1 MGQTNMFSCLRCR
14 KRSTTES
21 AIEHNAGTRR
31 NSSYYRRHLGRHTS
45 TVVGEEIN
53 GSVDPTPGC
62 LKVEDVDFKILKNTN
77 KHETDEYSITSKV
90 NDENEKQI
98 PKLVLRRGFSFTVV
112 IRFNRPYNAQTD
124 RVSLQF
130 AFGERPKLV
139 KGSLVRLELTD
150 TFKEGQW
157 AAVLKNSKDSE
168 ITVEVHTPPNN
179 YVGVWRMRVN
189 IKIDEKKIV
198 YTEPYEFYML
208 FNPFH
213 KRDEVYMADEAERK
227 EYVMRES
234 GKIYVGT
241 SHQIFGKTWNFRQFS
256 DDVLEC
262 VLYLLEESELPLHAR
277 RNPVL
282 VTRKLTA
289 LINSSDDNGVLTGN
303 WSGVYT
309 GGKSPLAWTGS
320 AAIFQEYFKTKRPV
334 KFGQCW
340 VFSGVLTTA
349 LRALGIPARSVTNFS
364 SAHDTDVSV
373 TIDHF
378 YDELGQPEEHMN
390 EDSVWNFHVWNEV
403 HMARPDLKDGYG
415 GWQACDSTPQETSD
429 GIYCCGPCPVKAI
442 KTGDT
447 TALYDAPFIFAEVNA
462 DKISWILM
470 PDGNYKSYI
479 QSGEIGKNIST
490 KAVLKNDRNDVT
502 CEYKCAEGSAAE
514 RAAVLRAVNTAAI
527 RTDAYKQGP
536 QDMKF
541 EIDVD
546 FDAMFGSDVLVKL
559 KMENTSNEVRH
570 VGGSI
575 SAVSVFYTGVKAKD
589 INKSKINCTVQPKS
603 NGVAELLLTFNDYY
617 KTMVDHCGI
626 HLTAVTFVSETMQYC
641 VLEED
646 FRLRKP
652 DVTLKTPVKV
662 SKLRPFDVEVSFT
675 NPLKVALT
683 NCILTVEGPG
693 LQRPQTHPQ
702 CDVKPNETF
711 HTTLKLTPIRVGTRS
726 VCVGFTSEQLAGL
739 EQESE
744 IEVTE

>member
-1 MGQTNMFSCLRCR
+1 MSYRMVIIRVGDSSIGRDF
-14 KRSTTES
+14 RSTFFDSGSHSRES
-21 AIEHNAGTRR
+21 HSRFGRR
-31 NSSYYRRHLGRHTS
+31 DCFSLVSRRRRRGRRGGRVRFTSLERLYERLGRRKSVDES
-45 TVVGEEIN
+45 TDEEDEE
-53 GSVDPTPGC
+53 DPTPGC

-150 TFKEGQW
+150 TFKDGQW

-340 VFSGVLTTA
+340 VFSGVLTT
-349 LRALGIPARSVTNFS
+349 
-364 SAHDTDVSV
+364 
-373 TIDHF
+373 
-378 YDELGQPEEHMN
+378 
-390 EDSVWNFHVWNEV
+390 
-403 HMARPDLKDGYG
+403 
-415 GWQACDSTPQETSD
+415 